1 MQRAYDCIKSTIY
14 RCNWERVMQVHEA
27 CININKCITL
37 LPSENLDGLIVT
49 NHPVI
54 GVPRDKAPRPRP
66 QEILLATTAVH

>member
-1 MQRAYDCIKSTIY
+1 
-14 RCNWERVMQVHEA
+14 MQVHEA